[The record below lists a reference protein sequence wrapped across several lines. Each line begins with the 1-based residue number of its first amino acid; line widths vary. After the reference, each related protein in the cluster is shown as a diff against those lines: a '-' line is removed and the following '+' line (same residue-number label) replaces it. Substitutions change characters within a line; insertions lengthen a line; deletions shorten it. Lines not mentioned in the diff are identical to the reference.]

1 MKRFEKVSDA
11 IERVLVS
18 SDEIQAKIK
27 EVAERISADYQQKDL
42 VLVGVLKGS
51 VVFMADLMRALDLN
65 CAIDFMAVSSYGSGT
80 TSSGIVK
87 IEKDLKR
94 NIEGKDVL
102 IVEDILDS
110 GNTLHYLKKLLLERK
125 PASLKIVT
133 LLDKPERRQ
142 APITADYCCFVI
154 PDAFVVGY
162 GLDFDELYR
171 NYPHI
176 GVLRPE
182 AYQE

>member
-1 MKRFEKVSDA
+1 MKKFDHVADA
-11 IERVLVS
+11 VEQILVS
-18 SDEIQAKIK
+18 AEDIQAKIK
-27 EVAERISADYQQKDL
+27 EVAAKISEDYKGKDL
-42 VLVGVLKGS
+42 MLVGVLKGS

-80 TSSGIVK
+80 QSSGIVR
-87 IEKDLKR
+87 IEKDLR
-94 NIEGKDVL
+94 NSIEGKDIL
-102 IVEDILDS
+102 LVEDILDS
-110 GNTLHYLKKLLLERK
+110 GNTLYYLKSFLADRN
-125 PASLKIVT
+125 PASIKIVT

-142 APITADYCCFVI
+142 APISADYCCFNI

-162 GLDFDELYR
+162 GLDYDELYR

>member
-1 MKRFEKVSDA
+1 MKKFEKVADG
-11 IERVLVS
+11 IEQILVS
-18 SDEIQAKIK
+18 SDEIKVKIEEVAAKIS
-27 EVAERISADYQQKDL
+27 EDYQGKDL
-42 VLVGVLKGS
+42 IMVGVLKGS

-65 CAIDFMAVSSYGSGT
+65 CAIDFMAVSSYGAGT
-80 TSSGIVK
+80 QSSGVVR
-87 IEKDLKR
+87 IEKDLR
-94 NIEGKDVL
+94 NSIEGKDIL
-102 IVEDILDS
+102 LVEDILDS
-110 GNTLHYLKKLLLERK
+110 GNTLYYLTNLLAQRN
-125 PASLKIVT
+125 PASIKIVT

-142 APITADYCCFVI
+142 APISADYCCFNI

-162 GLDFDELYR
+162 GLDYDELYR